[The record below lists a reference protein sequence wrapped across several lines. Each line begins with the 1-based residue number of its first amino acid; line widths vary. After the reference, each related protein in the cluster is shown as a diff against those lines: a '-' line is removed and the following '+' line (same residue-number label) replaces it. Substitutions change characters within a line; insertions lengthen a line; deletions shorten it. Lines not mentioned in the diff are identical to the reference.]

1 MMHVKEFKEQMSEI
15 LELLASYINKPLV
28 GAFEQAKFVQHQT
41 LDAYFTT
48 HIGFTPK
55 KLSDA

>member
-1 MMHVKEFKEQMSEI
+1 MMHVKELKEQMSEI
-15 LELLASYINKPLV
+15 LELLASYINRLLV
-28 GAFEQAKFVQHQT
+28 GVFERAKFVQNQT
-41 LDAYFTT
+41 SDAYLTT